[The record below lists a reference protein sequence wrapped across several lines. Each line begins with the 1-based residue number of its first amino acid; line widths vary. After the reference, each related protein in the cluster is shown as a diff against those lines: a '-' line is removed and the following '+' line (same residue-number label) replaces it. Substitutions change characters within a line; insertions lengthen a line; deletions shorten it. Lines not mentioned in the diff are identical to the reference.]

1 MGSQRAGH
9 DWVTHT
15 FIFLAEG
22 PLRFPVSASAAA
34 CVASPW
40 YCLGNLEGYRR
51 GWWKVGR
58 GEALAMREIKAL
70 GPGERWAHC
79 LLSWEMGGR
88 TRAVVREGLMS
99 WSTPRVCWFSSV
111 SSFFHPFIPSSIFSF
126 IHFIHPANASTYV
139 LFFIFIFPFIFIIW
153 RLITL
158 CVGEG
163 DGNPLHCSCLENPRD
178 GVTQSRTWPKWLSNY
193 FTIL

>member
-9 DWVTHT
+9 DWVTNS

-22 PLRFPVSASAAA
+22 PVSFPVSVSAAA

-58 GEALAMREIKAL
+58 GEALAMWVIKAL

-88 TRAVVREGLMS
+88 TRAVVREELMS
-99 WSTPRVCWFSSV
+99 WSTPRVCWFSRI
-111 SSFFHPFIPSSIFSF
+111 SSFFHPFIHFFIHSF
-126 IHFIHPANASTYV
+126 ISFIQLMQASMFYFLF
-139 LFFIFIFPFIFIIW
+139 LFFHLFFIIW

-163 DGNPLHCSCLENPRD
+163 DGNPLQCSCLENPRD
-178 GVTQSRTWPKWLSNY
+178 GVTQSRTQLKWLSNY